1 MFLSHVLAILFGIGT
16 VPFILLLNSSSR
28 GFSAL
33 GAVGFLI
40 MFYAMYKLS
49 STRWIWVGP
58 TLGQLESEL
67 EQITQQVAE
76 LERKIFPPYGVT
88 EFTPPPNTTELQTM
102 CRKLR
107 KRQAKVADM
116 ISDQQRA
123 AKGDEGN

>member
-1 MFLSHVLAILFGIGT
+1 MFLSHVLAILSGIGT

-33 GAVGFLI
+33 GAVGCLV

-76 LERKIFPPYGVT
+76 LESKIFPPYGAT
-88 EFTPPPNTTELQTM
+88 EFRPPPNTTELQTM
-102 CRKLR
+102 RRKLR

-116 ISDQQRA
+116 IRDQQRA
-123 AKGDEGN
+123 AKGDRGN